1 MRGLVEE
8 MKGAIGWFA
17 QEQREHFAM
26 VLAYEEGDAPL
37 VAQCLHGMDQADPD
51 VCFLTFL
58 HEARTE
64 RAYVDVML
72 ELMGT
77 RREVVNAERE
87 GRGLPLVPEPPETC
101 ADFRRPAAERIRAL
115 LAWWRASLLEP
126 DQPVV
131 LSLLPMKLDDPG
143 VYERIVWDLLPAREL
158 APWTRFT
165 RVMLRDSRDT
175 PFLEPRLHRE
185 PREATVA
192 YSVDFSPKACEE
204 GLAFDA
210 GNPELT
216 PKARGTAMLQ
226 LAALDFAHQRYPQAL
241 EKYGRLANLFADL
254 GEEGLVALCLSGA
267 GDVHRRAGQLK
278 EARQRYAKGAEV
290 ATKVEAKPVMLNCLM
305 GLGGACQELGEY
317 QQAEA
322 AWDAAARVAG
332 SLNNPYGIC
341 DCVEQV
347 GVARLS
353 QGRTHEAVHIWEKAL
368 ELIRDNPYAFRATAI
383 LERMVALAA
392 QQGWSDHERAWGE
405 RLAVARHEKEL
416 QGGVS

>member
-8 MKGAIGWFA
+8 MNGAIGWFA
-17 QEQREHFAM
+17 QQQREHFAM

-51 VCFLTFL
+51 VHFLTFL

-72 ELMGT
+72 DLMST

-87 GRGLPLVPEPPETC
+87 PRGLPRVPAPPDGCT
-101 ADFRRPAAERIRAL
+101 DFRRPAAERIRAL
-115 LAWWRASLLEP
+115 LTWWRASLLEP
-126 DQPVV
+126 DQPLV
-131 LSLLPMKLDDPG
+131 LSLLPMKLQDPAL
-143 VYERIVWDLLPAREL
+143 YERIVWDLLPSRGLE
-158 APWTRFT
+158 PWTRFT
-165 RVMLRDSRDT
+165 RVMLRDSRDA
-175 PFLEPRLHRE
+175 PYLEPRLRRE

-192 YSVDFSPKACEE
+192 YTVDFSPKACEE

-210 GNPELT
+210 GNPALT

-226 LAALDFAHQRYPQAL
+226 LAALDFAHQRHPQAL
-241 EKYGRLANLFADL
+241 EKYGLLANLFGEL
-254 GEEGLVALCLSGA
+254 GEEGLVALSLSGA

-278 EARQRYAKGAEV
+278 EARERYAKGAEV
-290 ATKVEAKPVMLNCLM
+290 ATKVESKPVMLNCLM

-341 DCVEQV
+341 DCVEQI
-347 GVARLS
+347 GVARLA
-353 QGRTHEAVHIWEKAL
+353 QNRTHEAVHIWEKAL
-368 ELIRDNPYAFRATAI
+368 ELMGEHPYGFREAAI
-383 LERMVALAA
+383 LERMVELAR
-392 QQGWSDHERAWGE
+392 QQGWSDHERAWAQ
-405 RLAVARHEKEL
+405 RLAVAQLNREQ
-416 QGGVS
+416 QGGAH